1 MQYLKDILEITY
13 VNLICNTLMGVLGLR
28 IGLMDMF
35 SFVLKVLQ
43 GKSVNVILS
52 LSIHKLFQNF
62 NYEIGDCFYDEGI
75 AQKHV
80 FRL

>member
-62 NYEIGDCFYDEGI
+62 NYETGDCFYDEGI